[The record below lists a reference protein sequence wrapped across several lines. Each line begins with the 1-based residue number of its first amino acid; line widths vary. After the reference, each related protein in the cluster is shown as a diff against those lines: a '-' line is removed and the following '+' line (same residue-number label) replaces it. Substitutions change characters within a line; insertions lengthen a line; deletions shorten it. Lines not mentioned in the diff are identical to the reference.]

1 MAWDKKPVHTKPAPT
16 PTVKL
21 PRTGIEYPFMVN
33 RPRFNDMCHTY
44 EPINTHFSQSLCD
57 EYARMDA
64 EKNYNSNLGPNDRIV
79 YDSIEYPPQKKD
91 GAETPY
97 LDDNDLVEIT
107 QDENPVD

>member
-1 MAWDKKPVHTKPAPT
+1 
-16 PTVKL
+16 
-21 PRTGIEYPFMVN
+21 
-33 RPRFNDMCHTY
+33 
-44 EPINTHFSQSLCD
+44 
-57 EYARMDA
+57 MDA